1 MNFKISFLMVLM
13 LITLGWSFNI
23 ADYLSHNESST
34 NIVSIDMIG
43 PQGAYIMY
51 YLDNKP
57 LLMVYDNIIVT
68 DTNVIKTVLERY
80 YFEKDF
86 LDVGEL
92 NEIQEMVLLFNESRS
107 YMYNDGRVKNPKG
120 TTPENYC
127 RQITGTLFKNYDGT
141 YRECHDKQSCLL
153 SCSAVPVCK
162 YALEGLPQKDDFL
175 LGIQNLQDDANLLT
189 KYTEEIMET
198 TEKMKSLEYSEYS
211 TAIKEEMIR
220 MTEKMQEFKDIAK
233 NVRNNFL
240 FSDLL
245 PAAGLQSYC
254 APVNYSTTAEN
265 ELDVLANTYSSKM
278 ENLFEIEE
286 LVKTVKNETDYRINL
301 KVILATENEYTT
313 KYNSAD
319 SKYQVVYS
327 KYVKVNKY
335 VEDVELRG
343 DINLLKKHLDSARD
357 NIYSGEF
364 SKADL
369 SLRQFELLS
378 TRYDGIIDNYFVDV
392 SAIELLQTKVDKKFI
407 MAEWDVSGLIFQ
419 LGPQLNDL
427 KIKRTEVDKKISAK
441 VKPDELEGIKSEY
454 EEIYNEINDIIKVK
468 REQMLDT
475 TLTSLVMKSNDFSN
489 SFATI
494 LGSIGMDY
502 ETRKTSREYV
512 FPLTLIVGSLLVV
525 GGFMSSFVY
534 LVGSGKVRLH
544 KIAAMLWSF
553 IFISFFITVS
563 GGAIGTY
570 LLINEKSVKSTFDT
584 FYYNALVDDT
594 IVIVLDEKKGAVP
607 DGCASELTRVLEQQ
621 MNKTI
626 IYYKI
631 NHNECLLMPDL
642 EGNLDAETLTFE
654 ECEER
659 MDPFTKIRLVKDE
672 SPSTTFTFKYTS
684 EAIIAGDNNYIN
696 SCQLAIILDEEI

>member
-1 MNFKISFLMVLM
+1 MNFKISLLMVLM

-57 LLMVYDNIIVT
+57 LLMVYDNVIVT
-68 DTNVIKTVLERY
+68 DTTIIKTVLERY

-86 LDVGEL
+86 FEISEL
-92 NEIQEMVLLFNESRS
+92 EEIQATALLFNESRS
-107 YMYNDGRVKNPKG
+107 YPYNDGRYKTPPGTNP
-120 TTPENYC
+120 ERYC
-127 RQITGTLFKNYDGT
+127 RQITGSLL
-141 YRECHDKQSCLL
+141 RECYDKQSCLL
-153 SCSAVPVCK
+153 TCSASPVCK
-162 YALEGLPQKDDFL
+162 MAIEGSPNREEFL
-175 LGIQNLQDDANLLT
+175 QGIQYLQDDSNQFDDDIFKIMEIT
-189 KYTEEIMET
+189 DEFKNIEYTEYNDNIKNKISDLINRMANIKDT
-198 TEKMKSLEYSEYS
+198 T
-211 TAIKEEMIR
+211 TH
-220 MTEKMQEFKDIAK
+220 
-233 NVRNNFL
+233 VRNNVLFL
-240 FSDLL
+240 DAL
-245 PAAGLQSYC
+245 PAPGLQPLFCY
-254 APVNYSTTAEN
+254 PVNYSTTAEN

-427 KIKRTEVDKKISAK
+427 KIKRTEIDKKISAK

-584 FYYNALVDDT
+584 FYYNALLDDT
-594 IVIVLDEKKGAVP
+594 IVIVLDEKKGAIP